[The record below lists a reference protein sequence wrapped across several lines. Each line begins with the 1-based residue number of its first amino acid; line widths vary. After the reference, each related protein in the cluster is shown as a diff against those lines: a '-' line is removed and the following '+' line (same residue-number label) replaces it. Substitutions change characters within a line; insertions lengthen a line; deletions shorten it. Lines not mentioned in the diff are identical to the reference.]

1 MDKLTNTLQL
11 EDKNFS
17 IDISTNDPLAWKM
30 AMLLEAAFSKGT
42 SSIEDIATKYG
53 YTREYFYQVLQKFKE
68 HGSEGLRNKSPGPKK
83 NYKRTEVV
91 TKQILRQRFLDPQA
105 NCGVIAQK
113 LKQVGYDVSQRSVER
128 TIHEYGLQKKGFI
141 GKILKKMSGL

>member
-1 MDKLTNTLQL
+1 MNKLTNTLKL

-17 IDISTNDPLAWKM
+17 IEITTNDPLAWKM
-30 AMLLEAAFSKGT
+30 AMLLEAVLGKG
-42 SSIEDIATKYG
+42 SSIEDIAAKYG
-53 YTREYFYQVLQKFKE
+53 YSREYFYQVLKKFKE
-68 HGSEGLRNKSPGPKK
+68 HGSEGLRNKSTGPKK

-128 TIHEYGLQKKGFI
+128 VVNEYGLQKKGFI
-141 GKILKKMSGL
+141 GKILKKMSAI